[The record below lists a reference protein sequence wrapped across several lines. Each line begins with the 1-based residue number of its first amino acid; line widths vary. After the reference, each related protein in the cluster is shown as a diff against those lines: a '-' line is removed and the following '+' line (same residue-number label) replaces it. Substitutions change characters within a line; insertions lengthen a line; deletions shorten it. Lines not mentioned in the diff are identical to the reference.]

1 MATAA
6 ATVICARLTTS
17 FVSHSN
23 PSSPCVVAPTQLSS
37 VVATNAASVA
47 IPAPLA
53 STCPAA
59 SAARAK
65 AAAAMRP
72 ARGPSRL
79 TAPSVP
85 RGTLLNGGVDMYVV
99 FPYAFP
105 TSLAVVSLS
114 LEQNDATNP
123 RRNASAPGATPDS
136 AHAAHSAPA
145 TPLPH
150 TDAIPLRPPLASAIP
165 SACFCFIFSFVTALP
180 RTK

>member
-65 AAAAMRP
+65 AAAARRP
-72 ARGPSRL
+72 ARVPSRL

-85 RGTLLNGGVDMYVV
+85 LGTARKGGTDEYVV
-99 FPYAFP
+99 LPYALP
-105 TSLAVVSLS
+105 TSLAHVSLS
-114 LEQNDATNP
+114 FEQKLATKP
-123 RRNASAPGATPDS
+123 RR
-136 AHAAHSAPA
+136 
-145 TPLPH
+145 
-150 TDAIPLRPPLASAIP
+150 
-165 SACFCFIFSFVTALP
+165 
-180 RTK
+180 